1 MAISTLLTWQLDV
14 PRTIHSRRHRDTRH
28 TTLRGPISGCVGY
41 FAAYYH
47 ASYVIEIVASTCH
60 DFMIL
65 AINFIIFLHPINMY
79 KICFVNRIYTTVAQ
93 WISVSL

>member
-47 ASYVIEIVASTCH
+47 ASYVIEIVASCCH
-60 DFMIL
+60 HFKRLLWIFFLIL
-65 AINFIIFLHPINMY
+65 LP
-79 KICFVNRIYTTVAQ
+79 V
-93 WISVSL
+93 